1 MGVDPED
8 VTLYAMTDED
18 GNWVIK
24 AVVDAGADPA
34 AAQAKAELASA
45 LTPEALTQA
54 LELPPGAVQVVDPV
68 TVEEAFVAAE
78 GANAK
83 NSVSLDFTV
92 TADAYDPETSPAA
105 IAAALAAGLPGVSPE
120 DIKVTAVQND
130 DGTWSVT
137 AVEP

>member
-1 MGVDPED
+1 M
-8 VTLYAMTDED
+8 
-18 GNWVIK
+18 IK

-34 AAQAKAELASA
+34 AAQAKADLASA
-45 LTPEALTQA
+45 LTPEALTAA
-54 LELPPGAVQVVDPV
+54 LELPPGAVQVVDPA

-92 TADAYDPETSPAA
+92 TPDAFDPTATSGPTSPAGY
-105 IAAALAAGLPGVSPE
+105 AAALAAKMEGVSPE
-120 DIKVTAVQND
+120 DIKVTAVQNP

>member
-1 MGVDPED
+1 M
-8 VTLYAMTDED
+8 
-18 GNWVIK
+18 IK

-34 AAQAKAELASA
+34 AAQAKADLASA

-92 TADAYDPETSPAA
+92 TADAFDPNAASLPFVYDKFEWAHCD
-105 IAAALAAGLPGVSPE
+105 ALGVHLG
-120 DIKVTAVQND
+120 K
-130 DGTWSVT
+130 DGD
-137 AVEP
+137 APKGDQRRRRG